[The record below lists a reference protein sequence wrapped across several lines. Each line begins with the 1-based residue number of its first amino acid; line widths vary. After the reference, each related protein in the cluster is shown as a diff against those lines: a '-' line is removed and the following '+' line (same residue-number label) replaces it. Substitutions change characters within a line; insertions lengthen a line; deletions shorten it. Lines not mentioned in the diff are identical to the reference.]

1 MAKFNVGDKVL
12 VSEGTE
18 ALKKYQGK
26 KGTVEASSEQYF
38 GAVYEVRLDEGGELA
53 NSLNEEWLQ
62 AAS

>member
-53 NSLNEEWLQ
+53 NSLNEERLQ